1 MGACGFMLSLA
12 SVLSKRLQILPSAFK
27 TMLEGFSSI
36 RSGITVAY
44 PDAEFTIE
52 QARLAEDVSN
62 LRVGAFA

>member
-36 RSGITVAY
+36 RSGVTVAY
-44 PDAEFTIE
+44 P
-52 QARLAEDVSN
+52 
-62 LRVGAFA
+62 